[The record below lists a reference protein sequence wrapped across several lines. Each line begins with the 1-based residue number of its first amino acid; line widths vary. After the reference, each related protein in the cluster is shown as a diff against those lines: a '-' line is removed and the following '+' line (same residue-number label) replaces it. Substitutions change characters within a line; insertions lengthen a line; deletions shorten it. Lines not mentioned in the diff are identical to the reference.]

1 MSLPAGVFL
10 VLVGAAAFALVAW
23 WRGWLNL
30 QPADSDGG
38 NRSAGD
44 GGRRR
49 PKDARRLDL
58 VSTSIP
64 EAIAVTNQQGRVV
77 EANPAFRRLFRV
89 EVEVEGRD
97 LTELTG
103 HKELELLVLD
113 TLAGGGTRMLEIDQK
128 IEIANGRPGS
138 RHLVVSCTVLQ
149 DGSGAVLTARDI
161 TDSVLLG
168 QIRRD
173 LVANVS
179 HEIKTPL
186 TAIRGFAETLRD
198 GALAEPE
205 TAIRFT
211 DRILQQCDRLQALLA
226 DLLTLSRLERSEVP
240 AERLRVQLAELLKEA
255 AETLQPVAEER
266 NVDLTTRL
274 EARPELDGDPEALSE
289 LCLNLID
296 NAIKYNEEGG
306 RVEALLTC
314 RDGDIVLS
322 VSDTG
327 RGIPESALSRIF
339 ERFYRVDRGRS
350 RKEGGTGLGLAIAK
364 HAAELHGG
372 RIEVESTLGRGSTF
386 RVFLPA
392 A

>member
-1 MSLPAGVFL
+1 MSSTLA
-10 VLVGAAAFALVAW
+10 VLLFVTGATAFALLAW
-23 WRGWLNL
+23 WRGWLTWPSTADAGGGGLLTPDSPRSGDDRL
-30 QPADSDGG
+30 Q
-38 NRSAGD
+38 
-44 GGRRR
+44 
-49 PKDARRLDL
+49 LDL
-58 VSTSIP
+58 VSNSMP
-64 EAIAVTNQQGRVV
+64 EAVVVSDQRGRVV
-77 EANPAFRRLFRV
+77 QANPAFCRLFRV
-89 EVEVEGRD
+89 DVEVAGRD

-113 TLAGGGTRMLEIDQK
+113 TLAAGGTRMLEIDQK
-128 IEIANGRPGS
+128 VEVGNGRPGS
-138 RHLVVSCTVLQ
+138 RHLVISCTVLQ
-149 DGSGAVLTARDI
+149 DGSGTVLTARDI
-161 TDSVLLG
+161 TDSMLLG

-198 GALAEPE
+198 GALAEPD

-226 DLLTLSRLERSEVP
+226 DLLTLSRLESEVP
-240 AERLRVQLAELLKEA
+240 AERQRVRLAEVVHEAIEILQPSA
-255 AETLQPVAEER
+255 AERDVSLEGLIEAEPV
-266 NVDLTTRL
+266 L
-274 EARPELDGDPEALSE
+274 EGDPEALSE

-296 NAIKYNEEGG
+296 NAIKYNQEGG
-306 RVEALLTC
+306 RVEARLA
-314 RDGDIVLS
+314 RDQGGIVFS

-327 RGIPESALSRIF
+327 RGIPEAALPRIF

-372 RIEVESTLGRGSTF
+372 RIEVESSLGHGSTF